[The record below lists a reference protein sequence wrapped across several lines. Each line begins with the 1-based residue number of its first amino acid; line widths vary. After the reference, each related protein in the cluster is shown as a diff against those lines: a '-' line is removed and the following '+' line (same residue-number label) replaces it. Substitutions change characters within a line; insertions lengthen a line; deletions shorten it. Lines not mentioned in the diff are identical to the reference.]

1 MDYLAGRKVSKETP
15 DTPVEALMLTDD
27 AMEAISKGNYDHVLL
42 SEILS
47 HEAFMRLMLDVTVY
61 VSQSYALSM
70 VQNNAA
76 LSYAR
81 ELLLLSTGGID
92 TAETRAMELSSV
104 NEDRFVLEAI
114 HNDIDSILKDL
125 LEAHRPENIDDLKE
139 QAKAE
144 MLDQM
149 TQALDSSSDSN
160 AGSPEQLMDILL
172 GQLQIPADK
181 MSDDQRQTVLDII
194 KLSPLLKSNISQ
206 RGKK

>member
-1 MDYLAGRKVSKETP
+1 
-15 DTPVEALMLTDD
+15 
-27 AMEAISKGNYDHVLL
+27 
-42 SEILS
+42 
-47 HEAFMRLMLDVTVY
+47 MLDVAVY

>member
-1 MDYLAGRKVSKETP
+1 
-15 DTPVEALMLTDD
+15 
-27 AMEAISKGNYDHVLL
+27 
-42 SEILS
+42 
-47 HEAFMRLMLDVTVY
+47 MLDVTVY

-125 LEAHRPENIDDLKE
+125 LETHRANNIDELKE
-139 QAKAE
+139 
-144 MLDQM
+144 
-149 TQALDSSSDSN
+149 
-160 AGSPEQLMDILL
+160 
-172 GQLQIPADK
+172 
-181 MSDDQRQTVLDII
+181 
-194 KLSPLLKSNISQ
+194 
-206 RGKK
+206 